1 MDYTKGPWTWN
12 NFHDA
17 HTALIRTAELKPGDK
32 RTVLY
37 HAAEWEMLPADK
49 NLIQAAPDMY
59 EALKEV
65 EYSAVLDL
73 DGDFISCCPICDVW
87 AGEKHKDYCE
97 IGNALRKAEGR
108 TI

>member
-1 MDYTKGPWTWN
+1 MNICQMCTHNGQKNKDDDFACDIKCDEYLE
-12 NFHDA
+12 FV
-17 HTALIRTAELKPGDK
+17 I
-32 RTVLY
+32 
-37 HAAEWEMLPADK
+37 LPVYK
-49 NLIQAAPDMY
+49 SAPDMY

-108 TI
+108 TD

>member
-59 EALKEV
+59 EALRDLIESYDVLTREV
-65 EYSAVLDL
+65 LPTDSVA
-73 DGDFISCCPICDVW
+73 
-87 AGEKHKDYCE
+87 AGCVKGAFLNINKAHQ
-97 IGNALRKAEGR
+97 ALKKAEGR
-108 TI
+108 ED